1 MQQIGRTSSIWLRS
15 AATAG
20 VIGLL
25 FACGGSDDSPA
36 PPAGA
41 PAPAPAPSPGPA
53 PVPDP
58 PSPPTPMP
66 PPPSPPVAL
75 PFKVMPARASLAEN
89 DEATLAVFGAG
100 AAVTWTSSDP
110 AVVQVDAGGA
120 IKALARGS
128 ATITATEGAR
138 TSSVT
143 VKVWRTEGPNA
154 DASTE
159 SLIAA
164 GHAAGRISAEEAL
177 IYRVYAM
184 FGDERLPAA
193 YDGAPGAPAAVSLR
207 HVSGQLSALSPA
219 AQEILRPFL
228 IPPIYAESW
237 LGRQL
242 GLAAT
247 PSARTARARPMQD
260 ATPYV
265 CSAEIVNALMQ
276 AGLLVR
282 RTTAHYN
289 LYAIR
294 TYSDF
299 SIETPLMD
307 AAVLDIETIDGALR
321 SLLNRQAKSDAAE
334 PCNGG
339 DGAIDIYFADMGSS
353 TDYGATTPYA
363 GRCEDTPAFVLID
376 KYKLG
381 GIMRTD
387 PARGRR
393 YLRTVLA
400 HELTHTIQFGM
411 NRSAACADYDWIDEA
426 TAQWAAH
433 HVFPTDNEE
442 DGFRKV
448 NTVGRRTGIYYV
460 DYLKGGHRESIEKA
474 NGYSTYIY
482 FQFIAHKYGAASIKA
497 LFDAWTGHGSIDSL
511 DVALKAV
518 GSNLRDAWPEFGK
531 ALWNDVRDNVLTDL
545 RGWDGYDYGMAN
557 VVSRD
562 PLVLAG
568 GRVTLDLL
576 RANGGRLAPR
586 SLAYE
591 RLVFPNEVSPLM
603 LSNPLGSMP
612 QAQHLKLIAVKK
624 IGGQWRTPED
634 WTAEPTKYFCR
645 DKVAERVEELLL
657 IVSNSDPDPNAAPAV
672 VPSRTPFEL
681 SASNVG
687 CWKWTGQAT
696 VQIQSDDGIQRADNT
711 SRGVD
716 LVFEPPGDHAGGPML
731 LSVTGGRAN
740 GLFTL
745 QSSVPPCNVTLTGP
759 TQAVSN
765 DRTVAALWFNPD
777 LKDVLSPVPD
787 RKVVLLT
794 GTTFIDSTQVAVC
807 NGQTTV
813 TPAPSTGW
821 PWLIFPLTTNPL
833 NVSADGKA
841 IEANVTINM
850 PPARTIHTFKFT
862 AMRE

>member
-1 MQQIGRTSSIWLRS
+1 MQPVERIPLRALLRA
-15 AATAG
+15 AATVAAA
-20 VIGLL
+20 GLL
-25 FACGGSDDSPA
+25 ASCGGSDDAPGTSAPA
-36 PPAGA
+36 PAP
-41 PAPAPAPSPGPA
+41 PAPAPAPPA
-53 PVPDP
+53 PPPVP
-58 PSPPTPMP
+58 PS
-66 PPPSPPVAL
+66 AL
-75 PFKVMPARASLAEN
+75 PFKVMPARATLAEN
-89 DEATLAVFGAG
+89 DEATLAAFGAS

-110 AVVQVDAGGA
+110 AVVQVDASGA
-120 IKALARGS
+120 VKALARGS
-128 ATITATEGAR
+128 ATITATDGVG
-138 TSSVT
+138 TSSAT
-143 VKVWRTEGPNA
+143 VKVWRTEGANA

-164 GHAAGRISAEEAL
+164 GLAAGHISAEEAL

-193 YDGAPGAPAAVSLR
+193 YDGAPGPPAAVSLR

-237 LGRQL
+237 FGRQL

-247 PSARTARARPMQD
+247 QSARTARARAQNGAPSL
-260 ATPYV
+260 
-265 CSAEIVNALMQ
+265 CSAETVNALMQ
-276 AGLLVR
+276 AGLLLR

-289 LYAIR
+289 LYAFK
-294 TYSDF
+294 TYSDL
-299 SIETPLMD
+299 SLETALLD
-307 AAVLDIETIDGALR
+307 SAVLDIETIDGSLR
-321 SLLNRQAKSDAAE
+321 SLLSRQAKSDAAE

-339 DGAIDIYFADMGSS
+339 DGAIDIYFVDMGGGP
-353 TDYGATTPYA
+353 DYGATTAYA

-381 GIMRTD
+381 GIMRVD

-393 YLRTVLA
+393 YLRTTLA
-400 HELTHTIQFGM
+400 HEVTHTIQFGM
-411 NRSAACADYDWIDEA
+411 DRSAACADYDWIDEA

-433 HVFPTDNEE
+433 HVFPADNEE

-460 DYLKGGHRESIEKA
+460 DYLKGGHRESVEKA

-482 FQFIAHKYGAASIKA
+482 FQFMAHKYGAASIKA
-497 LFDAWTGHGSIDSL
+497 LFDAWTGHGSVDSL

-562 PLVLAG
+562 PLVLDG

-576 RANGGRLAPR
+576 RANGGKLAPR

-591 RLVFPNEVSPLM
+591 RLVFPDEVSPLM
-603 LSNPLGSMP
+603 LSNPLASLP

-624 IGGQWRTPED
+624 IGGQWRAPED

-657 IVSNSDPDPNAAPAV
+657 IVSNSDPDRDAAPAV

-696 VQIQSDDGIQRADNT
+696 VQILSDDGIQRADNT

-716 LVFEPPGDHAGGPML
+716 LVFEPRSDHAGGPMIM
-731 LSVTGGRAN
+731 SVTEGRAN

-745 QSSVPPCNVTLTGP
+745 QSTVPPCNVTITGP

-777 LKDVLSPVPD
+777 LKDVVSPVPD
-787 RKVVLLT
+787 RKVVVLT

-841 IEANVTINM
+841 IEANVTIAV
-850 PPARTIHTFKFT
+850 PFARTIHNFKFT